1 MVSPVLVQTLTLVW
15 SLEQVIS
22 CCLHGTG
29 ARVSS
34 EHVEVEHL
42 DTYVEDMIWSCVLVW
57 ASVCI
62 ESVTSGALP
71 VTLL

>member
-1 MVSPVLVQTLTLVW
+1 MLVQTLTLVW

-22 CCLHGTG
+22 CWLH
-29 ARVSS
+29 ALSVRVSS
-34 EHVEVEHL
+34 KHL
-42 DTYVEDMIWSCVLVW
+42 DVDNVSGRCGRYDMEMEMEVC
-57 ASVCI
+57 VCI